1 MADDGVVAS
10 SSPVREEDDLDRPV
24 TRREFNAFVGEM
36 RTWIELERKKQEA
49 ERTERE
55 AEKKEREAEKKER
68 EAEKKDR
75 EAERAEKAAEKA
87 KINAREN
94 ADKEERDLMQQ
105 KWKEGKLLEYTL
117 LFFRIHQGGADAC
130 FYQHS
135 LQFVVGGHAKTE

>member
-10 SSPVREEDDLDRPV
+10 SLSPVREEDDLDRPV

-36 RTWIELERKKQEA
+36 RTWIELERKKQAA

-68 EAEKKDR
+68 EAE
-75 EAERAEKAAEKA
+75 RAEKAAEKA
-87 KINAREN
+87 KIDAREN

-105 KWKEGKLLEYTL
+105 KWKEGKLLQYTL
-117 LFFRIHQGGADAC
+117 LFFRIHQGGADDDAC

-135 LQFVVGGHAKTE
+135 LQLVIGGHAKTE